1 MDVKDLRI
9 GMLVSVNDCETPYP
23 LQVAE
28 IRRISGS
35 YYAELYNEEH
45 NKRLTCAVDKI
56 NCEVQSIDES
66 SLDKRARDYVDK
78 NSEGYDFV
86 NWHIGSDE
94 LEDAYK
100 QGFIDGR
107 AFYCKK
113 QYNLGF
119 SNLDMFDN
127 LRFGARFKT
136 RSGID
141 AIFLFKNGRF
151 LNFVIDKKTRDE
163 LYLEEIVT
171 DLKGFVDNPNNPWD
185 NDIVERIY

>member
-1 MDVKDLRI
+1 MEDVKSKYKEAQER
-9 GMLVSVNDCETPYP
+9 GWKYVKSEVF
-23 LQVAE
+23 
-28 IRRISGS
+28 
-35 YYAELYNEEH
+35 
-45 NKRLTCAVDKI
+45 VDKDHFEWWEREADAAI
-56 NCEVQSIDES
+56 KGEEFNEIEPQFDNEKVQFNG
-66 SLDKRARDYVDK
+66 VDMF
-78 NSEGYDFV
+78 NSFMNGY
-86 NWHIGSDE
+86 S
-94 LEDAYK
+94 
-100 QGFIDGR
+100 
-107 AFYCKK
+107 YCKK

-119 SNLDMFDN
+119 GNLDIFND